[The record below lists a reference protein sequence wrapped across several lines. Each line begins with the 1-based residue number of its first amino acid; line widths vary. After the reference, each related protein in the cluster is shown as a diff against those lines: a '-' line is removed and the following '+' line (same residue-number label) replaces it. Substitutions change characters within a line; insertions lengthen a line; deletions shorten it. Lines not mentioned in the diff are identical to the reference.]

1 MPIGVIAGAAGGA
14 VAALALLGLGVYLY
28 KRKAKKQLAMAAVII
43 PSQPA
48 SVVHDTLPQ
57 SSKSDGALS
66 TQVAGPSDVENKEQA
81 AESKQE
87 KLTREWQA
95 QNDPDPDLKSN
106 HQPPPAAAELMMWL
120 TESCGL
126 NEDDVTLYTEAFVQ
140 LGIDKPEHLQ
150 MIDGEEVAWPAIVKP
165 VHRKRIQAS
174 LEPGTS
180 MASPRSREGSLV
192 SDRL

>member
-1 MPIGVIAGAAGGA
+1 MA
-14 VAALALLGLGVYLY
+14 VLVLIGLGICLY
-28 KRKAKKQLAMAAVII
+28 KRKTRKQLAMAAVVKT
-43 PSQPA
+43 SESA
-48 SVVHDTLPQ
+48 TVVHESFPQ
-57 SSKSDGALS
+57 SSKTGDASSMVTEISDL
-66 TQVAGPSDVENKEQA
+66 EKKEQ
-81 AESKQE
+81 
-87 KLTREWQA
+87 
-95 QNDPDPDLKSN
+95 PVV
-106 HQPPPAAAELMMWL
+106 HQPPTAAAAELITWL
-120 TESCGL
+120 NESCGFS
-126 NEDDVTLYTEAFVQ
+126 DDEVTLYTEAFME